1 MRVSTAVAS
10 ARIVLDASGVTLPNG
25 KRVTG
30 IVVAN
35 ATNGSLRG
43 ITVQDTDGRHKA
55 LVRVKGDDLRNV
67 TLNFSTQRDRA
78 TLAAFTA
85 AV

>member
-10 ARIVLDASGVTLPNG
+10 ARIVLDASGVTLPSG

-35 ATNGSLRG
+35 ATNGVLRG
-43 ITVQDTDGRHKA
+43 ITVQDVAGRHKA
-55 LVRVKGDDLRNV
+55 LARIQGNDLRNV
-67 TLNFSTQRDRA
+67 SLNFSTRRDAA
-78 TLAAFTA
+78 TLAAFTS